1 MKTQKT
7 PCVLLLELVEQR
19 IEQLDAFNRRDAHDL
34 DVLMHCRE
42 KLKVAARTAVGDD
55 GDGYLATVSSDI
67 CALGHPDIVQA
78 ALATHFDVV

>member
-19 IEQLDAFNRRDAHDL
+19 IEQMDAFNRRDAHDL

-42 KLKVAARTAVGDD
+42 KLKVVAHTVGSDD
-55 GDGYLATVSSDI
+55 GDGYIATVSSDI
-67 CALGHPDIVQA
+67 CALGHPDLVQE